1 MKFKT
6 GNIFD
11 SNAEALVNTVNTIGV
26 MGKGVALQF
35 IERFPTNFKIYA
47 AACKKDEVEIGKMFI
62 TATNSLLNPKW
73 IINFPT
79 KKHWID
85 KSSYSF
91 IELGLDD
98 LVGQI
103 ENLDIKSIAIPALG
117 AGLGGLD
124 WDTVKTIIENKLH
137 DLNIDITI
145 FEPL

>member
-6 GNIFD
+6 GNLFD
-11 SNAEALVNTVNTIGV
+11 SNAEALVNAVNTIGV

-124 WDTVKTIIENKLH
+124 WDTVKTIIENTLH

>member
-11 SNAEALVNTVNTIGV
+11 SDAEALVNAVNTVGI

-35 IERFPTNFKIYA
+35 KERFPTNFKLYA

-62 TATNSLLNPKW
+62 TATNSLLSPKW

-117 AGLGGLD
+117 AGIGGLD
-124 WDTVKTIIENKLH
+124 WDTVKIIIENKLRH
-137 DLNIDITI
+137 LNIEITI

>member
-1 MKFKT
+1 MKYKT

-11 SNAEALVNTVNTIGV
+11 SDAEALVNAVNTVGI

-35 IERFPTNFKIYA
+35 IERFPTNFKLYA
-47 AACKKDEVEIGKMFI
+47 AACKNDEVQIGKMFI
-62 TATNSLLNPKW
+62 TATNSMMNPKW

>member
-6 GNIFD
+6 GNLFD
-11 SNAEALVNTVNTIGV
+11 SNAEALVNAVNTIGV

-35 IERFPTNFKIYA
+35 IERFPTNFKLYA
-47 AACKKDEVEIGKMFI
+47 AACKKEEVEIGKMFI

-124 WDTVKTIIENKLH
+124 WDTVKTIIENTLH

>member
-11 SNAEALVNTVNTIGV
+11 SDAEALVNAVNTVGI

-35 IERFPTNFKIYA
+35 KERFPTNFKLYA

-62 TATNSLLNPKW
+62 TATNSLLSPKW

-103 ENLDIKSIAIPALG
+103 EKLDIKSIAIPALG
-117 AGLGGLD
+117 AGLGVLN
-124 WDTVKTIIENKLH
+124 WEKVKTIIENKLSQ
-137 DLNIDITI
+137 LNIDITI

>member
-6 GNIFD
+6 GNIFASD
-11 SNAEALVNTVNTIGV
+11 TEALVNAVNTVGV

-35 IERFPTNFKIYA
+35 KKRFPTNFKLYA

-73 IINFPT
+73 IVNFPT

-124 WDTVKTIIENKLH
+124 WEKVKAIIENKLH
-137 DLNIDITI
+137 HLNIEITI
-145 FEPL
+145 FDPL

>member
-124 WDTVKTIIENKLH
+124 WDTVKTIIENTLH

>member
-11 SNAEALVNTVNTIGV
+11 SDAEALVNTVNTIGV

-35 IERFPTNFKIYA
+35 IERFPTNFKLYA
-47 AACKKDEVEIGKMFI
+47 AACKKEEVEIGKMFI

-73 IINFPT
+73 IINSPT
-79 KKHWID
+79 KQHWIH

-124 WDTVKTIIENKLH
+124 WDTVKTIIENTLH

>member
-11 SNAEALVNTVNTIGV
+11 SDAEALVNTVNTIGV

-35 IERFPTNFKIYA
+35 IERFPTNFKLYA
-47 AACKKDEVEIGKMFI
+47 AACKKEEVEIGKMFI

-124 WDTVKTIIENKLH
+124 WDTVKTIIENTLH